1 MKGLFAALALAS
13 ALWSSDALARPGG
26 GHSFGGGGGGSHS
39 SGGGSHSSGGSHSGG
54 FSGGGFHSSDGT
66 GGGGDIGLILVG
78 FTFVLF
84 FLAINQVMSNKN
96 AGWSSTPSEPESFA
110 SPPLPMPPV
119 AARTDELSKFDP
131 GFSRVLLDDFLHEVY
146 VRAHQARGDAE
157 AMAKLAPYLAE
168 SARTALM
175 SRGRGSVVAVGQV
188 VVASSRVTRLMMRKD
203 KDTAR
208 ITVEYEANYTEVYEG
223 DDKPS
228 ARIYARETWRFGRKL
243 TAQSRAPDQVH
254 AFNCPSCG
262 APVTTDQDLV
272 CVSCGA
278 EYRRAEHEWRCVGIE
293 LAAEETAP
301 PALGG
306 YAPEQGN
313 ERMTVVHHQV
323 DDRFRELRALDP
335 GVDLSSIEARVRA
348 IYVKLN
354 DAWSSLQWQRVRPW
368 CTDRFWLAQTYW
380 IDAYRDQGLRNE
392 MRDAKLSRIE
402 LAKVS
407 RDRWFWAITVRI
419 YASAIDVTV
428 HQQSGR
434 IVGGSLRPRAYTEYW
449 TLIRS
454 ADRQG
459 TASSSDACPSCG
471 APLAVGM
478 TGNCEHCGVKVTGG
492 AYDWVLSKIEQ
503 DDVYVG

>member
-1 MKGLFAALALAS
+1 MKPLFAALVLAS

-39 SGGGSHSSGGSHSGG
+39 SGGGGSHSSGGG
-54 FSGGGFHSSDGT
+54 FRSSSGGFHSSGGS
-66 GGGGDIGLILVG
+66 GGGGDIGLTLVCFG
-78 FTFVLF
+78 VVIFFVV
-84 FLAINQVMSNKN
+84 ISNVMSNKN
-96 AGWSSTPSEPESFA
+96 AGWSSTPSEPQSFA
-110 SPPLPMPPV
+110 PLPMP
-119 AARTDELSKFDP
+119 ARTARTDELVKFDP
-131 GFSRVLLDDFLHEVY
+131 AFSRVLLDDFLHEVY
-146 VRAHQARGDAE
+146 TRAHQARGDVE
-157 AMAKLAPYLAE
+157 AMAKLAPYLGE
-168 SARTALM
+168 EPRTALAN
-175 SRGRGSVVAVGQV
+175 RGRGSVIAVGQV
-188 VVASSRVTRLMMRKD
+188 VVGSSRVTRLMMRKD

-243 TAQSRAPDQVH
+243 SAQSRAPDQLH

-293 LAAEETAP
+293 LTDEETAP

-306 YAPEQGN
+306 YAPEQGS
-313 ERMTVVHHQV
+313 ERLTVVHHQV

-335 GVDLSSIEARVRA
+335 ALDLSSIEARVRA
-348 IYVKLN
+348 LYVKLN
-354 DAWSSLQWQRVRPW
+354 DAWSSLQWQRVRAW
-368 CTDRFWLAQTYW
+368 CSDRFWLAQTYW

-407 RDRWFWAITVRI
+407 RDRWFWAITLRI

-428 HQQSGR
+428 HQKTGR
-434 IVGGSLRPRAYTEYW
+434 IVGGSTRPRAYTEYW

-459 TASSSDACPSCG
+459 AASSSDNCPSCG

-492 AYDWVLSKIEQ
+492 AFDWVLSKIEQ
-503 DDVYVG
+503 DDVYTG